1 MPIASLALL
10 LLPLLQCLHFPVS
23 GPYPQSPF
31 SLLTPLPSLFPISL
45 LTSLPSLLPHPV
57 IPASPAGTQHQQP
70 LSLHRPFMVSLSN
83 HIPAASL
90 PQPAPD
96 TIRGTRSGAETRWH
110 PTIPPLPALMVSPSN
125 HTPFTQASRARH
137 PSESVA
143 TPLPRPLHPPERQFK
158 QVHIAPQTRQKSAPR
173 RLKSFLEKTLTARET
188 PNSPP
193 PKTARS
199 QTPHHS
205 GSASSSLALWERVG
219 ACPGRDP
226 GVRVFRSK
234 RCPAAPAGASTPIR
248 RRPTVPNP
256 AHLAATTG
264 DNRMADPLPR
274 RTR

>member
-1 MPIASLALL
+1 MPVASLALL

-45 LTSLPSLLPHPV
+45 LTSLPSLLWPPS
-57 IPASPAGTQHQQP
+57 SPRRACPELAEGRGPSGIQP
-70 LSLHRPFMVSLSN
+70 PGRF
-83 HIPAASL
+83 
-90 PQPAPD
+90 Q
-96 TIRGTRSGAETRWH
+96 
-110 PTIPPLPALMVSPSN
+110 
-125 HTPFTQASRARH
+125 
-137 PSESVA
+137 
-143 TPLPRPLHPPERQFK
+143 LPRPPLHTERTALFLPYPRA
-158 QVHIAPQTRQKSAPR
+158 HRPGPFRPIWTGPNTPQNRQKSAPR

-205 GSASSSLALWERVG
+205 GSASSSLALW
-219 ACPGRDP
+219 
-226 GVRVFRSK
+226 VRVFRSK

-264 DNRMADPLPR
+264 DNRMVAPLPR

>member
-1 MPIASLALL
+1 MPLASLALL
-10 LLPLLQCLHFPVS
+10 LSPLLQCLHFPVS
-23 GPYPQSPF
+23 GPCPQSPF

-45 LTSLPSLLPHPV
+45 LTSLPSLLPG
-57 IPASPAGTQHQQP
+57 IPSSRRPQQGPSTRATSRRIARPGTQ
-70 LSLHRPFMVSLSN
+70 RN
-83 HIPAASL
+83 HPRGEPATCPHVPKDPGDPAASNHPPL
-90 PQPAPD
+90 GRFHAEPVEPHPVHTERHELAIPP
-96 TIRGTRSGAETRWH
+96 TPSGH
-110 PTIPPLPALMVSPSN
+110 PTSPS
-125 HTPFTQASRARH
+125 TSPAKAPFGRDPTS
-137 PSESVA
+137 
-143 TPLPRPLHPPERQFK
+143 
-158 QVHIAPQTRQKSAPR
+158 PQNRQKSAPR

-193 PKTARS
+193 PKAARS

-205 GSASSSLALWERVG
+205 ASASSSLALWERV
-219 ACPGRDP
+219 

>member
-1 MPIASLALL
+1 MPPAWFTLVLTRLL
-10 LLPLLQCLHFPVS
+10 SCLRPSQVHGIPFPNSPKSFPVLAKDPALRLS
-23 GPYPQSPF
+23 KDPALRLSKDPALSP
-31 SLLTPLPSLFPISL
+31 
-45 LTSLPSLLPHPV
+45 
-57 IPASPAGTQHQQP
+57 
-70 LSLHRPFMVSLSN
+70 SN
-83 HIPAASL
+83 HIPAEA
-90 PQPAPD
+90 
-96 TIRGTRSGAETRWH
+96 GTHRH

-143 TPLPRPLHPPERQFK
+143 TPRPRPLHPPKRQFT
-158 QVHIAPQTRQKSAPR
+158 QVPIAPQTRQKSAPLQ
-173 RLKSFLEKTLTARET
+173 LKSFLEKTLTARET

-193 PKTARS
+193 PKAARS

-205 GSASSSLALWERVG
+205 GSASSSLARWERV
-219 ACPGRDP
+219 

-264 DNRMADPLPR
+264 DNRLADPLPG